1 MFPRALKCICT
12 PILLLVTHAHTHTHT
27 RTHAHTHTRTHP
39 HTHTPTHAHTHTRT
53 HAHTLRLISSQ
64 IDIRFSVREYSAN
77 GDVPSNNGGNVA
89 SVAQTAATDGV
100 GHRRLIVAASNS
112 PETQDSLSPLEAD
125 SALTGFSLSSGEQAL
140 HFVRLLCSLPK
151 QASAAAATDDGD
163 PSMLLY
169 SAQHGYGT
177 GCNTPSNRSQSI
189 TSAHPPRDRNSPSA
203 SRGFTTINN
212 DDGAT

>member
-1 MFPRALKCICT
+1 M
-12 PILLLVTHAHTHTHT
+12 
-27 RTHAHTHTRTHP
+27 
-39 HTHTPTHAHTHTRT
+39 
-53 HAHTLRLISSQ
+53 
-64 IDIRFSVREYSAN
+64 
-77 GDVPSNNGGNVA
+77 A

-151 QASAAAATDDGD
+151 QKSAAAAADNGD

-169 SAQHGYGT
+169 SAQRGSGT
-177 GCNTPSNRSQSI
+177 GCYIPSNGSQSI
-189 TSAHPPRDRNSPSA
+189 TSAHPPPHATETPPVPLGASQQSTTTTAQPDDNADVAMTQESLAPDPTLPPDGVPAPASTPADPETSADAGINVDASCLSPTRC
-203 SRGFTTINN
+203 RGTS
-212 DDGAT
+212 GQ